1 MKWKIKEQFSKIPE
15 LMSARVGVLIH
26 VCLLQRWF
34 CVPMSPVPQSSNIRT
49 SHKTEKRHELKQD
62 KVFCSVSLCDK
73 KMEERGLPPSIPVF
87 AEGPQPPPWANSE
100 GTHWTTKDGTH
111 SFHYLPGQ
119 ESSPAVGGRQL
130 EDQSQLPSKNHAQ
143 YIAQDH
149 MPCCGVLERARSP
162 TYTGKRSEAS
172 WAGIPWNGSWLI
184 DFPERKRHKLWS
196 QGRWGR

>member
-1 MKWKIKEQFSKIPE
+1 MSVCSREDSVSPWVLFHSHQISELSIRQKRDMNSSKT
-15 LMSARVGVLIH
+15 R
-26 VCLLQRWF
+26 F
-34 CVPMSPVPQSSNIRT
+34 
-49 SHKTEKRHELKQD
+49 
-62 KVFCSVSLCDK
+62 FCSVSLCDK

-100 GTHWTTKDGTH
+100 VTHWTTKDGTH

-119 ESSPAVGGRQL
+119 EPSPAVGGRQL

-162 TYTGKRSEAS
+162 TYTGKQSAAS
-172 WAGIPWNGSWLI
+172 WAGIPRNGSWLI